1 MKPFKAPLE
10 DILFSLRV
18 AGAEEISD
26 YDADFAREI
35 GQHFAAFAEGE
46 IAPLD
51 EVGDL
56 QGCRLED
63 GRVKMPDGF
72 AASYQAYC
80 AQGWPALTVPEEYGG
95 QGMGALMLAVTSE
108 IFSGA
113 NHSLQMV
120 TGLVP
125 GAVRVLK
132 RFGTEE
138 QRAKIM
144 PQLATGEMLPTMC
157 LTEPG
162 AGSDLARIR
171 CRGEQTGDGWRIS
184 GEKIFISGGDQDM
197 SERILHLVLARTSD
211 KGVKGLSLFLC
222 PCTCSDGRRNAVTV
236 TRIEEKMGLHA
247 SPTCQLAFDNAEAE
261 LVGDEG
267 QGLAAMFAMMNH
279 ARTDVAL
286 QGVAHAARAY
296 DIAASYAAERQQG
309 RSPEGAPVT
318 IDQHADVRRMIDEID
333 RLALGARA
341 IAHLACVTM
350 ERGDNSALV
359 EFLTP
364 LAKVYCTEA
373 GMRAAEL
380 GMQVLGGYGYL
391 REYRIEQTYRDARI
405 TAIYEGTNGIHARMM
420 ATRLAGSAA
429 GDAFVSYLQKEASR
443 QSSEKAVMLLERW
456 QTTRERVLN
465 AKDPSVLAE
474 DFLQASI
481 KALLACVWANL
492 DHNKSHHPDGAR
504 LERLCRN

>member
-1 MKPFKAPLE
+1 
-10 DILFSLRV
+10 
-18 AGAEEISD
+18 
-26 YDADFAREI
+26 
-35 GQHFAAFAEGE
+35 
-46 IAPLD
+46 
-51 EVGDL
+51 
-56 QGCRLED
+56 
-63 GRVKMPDGF
+63 
-72 AASYQAYC
+72 
-80 AQGWPALTVPEEYGG
+80 
-95 QGMGALMLAVTSE
+95 
-108 IFSGA
+108 
-113 NHSLQMV
+113 
-120 TGLVP
+120 
-125 GAVRVLK
+125 
-132 RFGTEE
+132 
-138 QRAKIM
+138 
-144 PQLATGEMLPTMC
+144 
-157 LTEPG
+157 
-162 AGSDLARIR
+162 
-171 CRGEQTGDGWRIS
+171 
-184 GEKIFISGGDQDM
+184 
-197 SERILHLVLARTSD
+197 
-211 KGVKGLSLFLC
+211 
-222 PCTCSDGRRNAVTV
+222 
-236 TRIEEKMGLHA
+236 MGLHA

-261 LVGDEG
+261 LVGEEG

-429 GDAFVSYLQKEASR
+429 GDAFASYMQKEASR
-443 QSSEKAVMLLERW
+443 LSSEKAVMLLELW
-456 QTTRERVLN
+456 HTTREGVLN

-481 KALLACVWANL
+481 KALLACIWANL

-504 LERLCRN
+504 LERLCSNRSA

>member
-1 MKPFKAPLE
+1 
-10 DILFSLRV
+10 
-18 AGAEEISD
+18 
-26 YDADFAREI
+26 
-35 GQHFAAFAEGE
+35 
-46 IAPLD
+46 
-51 EVGDL
+51 
-56 QGCRLED
+56 
-63 GRVKMPDGF
+63 
-72 AASYQAYC
+72 
-80 AQGWPALTVPEEYGG
+80 
-95 QGMGALMLAVTSE
+95 
-108 IFSGA
+108 
-113 NHSLQMV
+113 
-120 TGLVP
+120 
-125 GAVRVLK
+125 
-132 RFGTEE
+132 
-138 QRAKIM
+138 M
-144 PQLATGEMLPTMC
+144 PQLAAGEMLPTMC

-162 AGSDLARIR
+162 AGSDLGRIR

-211 KGVKGLSLFLC
+211 NGVKGLSLFLC
-222 PCTCSDGRRNAVTV
+222 PCRRSDGSRNAVTV

-261 LVGDEG
+261 LVGEEG

-309 RSPEGAPVT
+309 RSPEGVPVT

-429 GDAFVSYLQKEASR
+429 GDAFASYMQKEASR
-443 QSSEKAVMLLERW
+443 LSSEKAVMLLELW
-456 QTTRERVLN
+456 HTTREGVLN

-481 KALLACVWANL
+481 KALLACIWANL

-504 LERLCRN
+504 LERLCSNRSA